1 MTQGMRSVPLTNMG
15 PFRREPQQCSMSH
28 CSLEWCVSCLSVAMM
43 NTMMEATCRTKH
55 LFQLVIREGE
65 SPFLA
70 GKAAVGAERWVTIS
84 SLQRKQREGAWGWS
98 TGSGARHTSPYRFR
112 SLPKQHQPLKTKCKS
127 TWAYEGHVT
136 FKPTQKMTKSPESPA
151 RSSLAHRVIL
161 GNGITWFSV
170 TWNEL
175 RNEAAELGDGHFFS
189 YSGRVEPKAIRS
201 SLALTSSTWASS
213 ELVAGYC
220 FALLID
226 TWVTILLYSLVSLF
240 FSHINY

>member
-1 MTQGMRSVPLTNMG
+1 MLCRELQCPYVVSYLPEHYGEDKNASSKPSTFPGLVMTQGMRSVPLTNMG

-127 TWAYEGHVT
+127 T
-136 FKPTQKMTKSPESPA
+136 
-151 RSSLAHRVIL
+151 
-161 GNGITWFSV
+161 
-170 TWNEL
+170 
-175 RNEAAELGDGHFFS
+175 
-189 YSGRVEPKAIRS
+189 
-201 SLALTSSTWASS
+201 
-213 ELVAGYC
+213 
-220 FALLID
+220 
-226 TWVTILLYSLVSLF
+226 
-240 FSHINY
+240 